1 MQCFGSGPIW
11 VFFKGSRS
19 TAMRCVQF
27 RPIKCTWKKKKLQ
40 FGGHFGGTMLSRK
53 DEAPLLIFLSYQK
66 IPEIIPPNLKNH
78 FLVEFL

>member
-1 MQCFGSGPIW
+1 MDLEEEEAS
-11 VFFKGSRS
+11 V
-19 TAMRCVQF
+19 
-27 RPIKCTWKKKKLQ
+27 
-40 FGGHFGGTMLSRK
+40 GGHFGGTMLSRK